1 MNPLRKI
8 GRFYIDGFKEMT
20 IGKTLWLIIL
30 CKLFVMFFILK
41 PIFFP
46 NRLKDLPDEAAKSA
60 VVANDLVGR
69 NTAAVEAVSPRPFHS
84 GTASGR
90 R

>member
-1 MNPLRKI
+1 MNLLRKI

-60 VVANDLVGR
+60 VVADDLVKRNAGGR
-69 NTAAVEAVSPRPFHS
+69 GYNQ
-84 GTASGR
+84 
-90 R
+90 